1 MDPDLRRAAV
11 GDRQLSPR
19 PTTADAARA
28 VVALHATDPASVYLA
43 ALARCPELTLADV
56 TRELYDVGGLVRM
69 MGMRRTLFVVPV
81 DLAPVVHAAVALD
94 VAAAMRRRL
103 IKELTTLPTDPALPA
118 DVDGW
123 LGEVEAAT
131 VAAAQQ
137 LGSATGA
144 ELSAAEPRL
153 RTALLPVTTKG
164 YDVRR
169 TITPQVLTMLGTR
182 GELVRGRPRGGWSS
196 RQHTWQPIT
205 ARWPGG
211 LPQFDPA
218 TARTLLAE
226 HYVRRFGPVTEGDLA
241 WWTGWTKS
249 ATRTALA
256 GLDLARAGDTV
267 RLADDTAA
275 APPAPARAV
284 LLPALDPTPMGWKQR
299 EWFLPPGAREQLY
312 DAYGN
317 IGPTIWWRGEV
328 VGGWGVRAD
337 GEVVT
342 GLLVDRGTAAARA
355 VRQAA
360 EAMIARLG
368 GAVPVPSFRT
378 PLERRLSG
386 R

>member
-1 MDPDLRRAAV
+1 M
-11 GDRQLSPR
+11 
-19 PTTADAARA
+19 
-28 VVALHATDPASVYLA
+28 VALHATDPASVYLSV
-43 ALARCPELTLADV
+43 LARCPDLTLADV
-56 TRELYDVGGLVRM
+56 TRELYDGGQLVRM

-81 DLAPVVHAAVALD
+81 PLAPVVHAAVSLD
-94 VAAAMRRRL
+94 VAAAMRRRIL
-103 IKELTTLPTDPALPA
+103 KELSTLPTEPALPG

-123 LGEVEAAT
+123 LADVEAAT

-137 LGSATGA
+137 LGSATAA
-144 ELSAAEPRL
+144 ELAAAEPRL
-153 RTALLPVTTKG
+153 RTALLPVTRKG

-182 GELVRGRPRGGWSS
+182 GELVRGRPRGGWRS

-211 LPQFDPA
+211 LPQLDPA
-218 TARTLLAE
+218 TARTVLAE
-226 HYVRRFGPVTEGDLA
+226 HYLRRFGPATETDLA
-241 WWTGWTKS
+241 WWTGWTKGN
-249 ATRTALA
+249 TRAALA
-256 GLDLARAGDTV
+256 GLDLVRSGDTCC
-267 RLADDTAA
+267 LADDLAA
-275 APPAPARAV
+275 PPPAPARAV

-317 IGPTIWWRGEV
+317 IGPTIWWRGRV
-328 VGGWGVRAD
+328 VGGWGVRGD
-337 GEVVT
+337 GEIVT
-342 GLLVDRGTAAARA
+342 ELLTGCGTAAARS

-360 EAMIARLG
+360 EALTARLG
-368 GAVPVPSFRT
+368 GAVPAPSFRT